1 MELPE
6 FVTKKYKEDK
16 KDKELFMN
24 DVKNLKDLNKHIKD
38 TVEDMWARIFGLTL
52 GVQCPSDRAKELFI
66 NFVTKKYEEDKKD
79 FDYVYLDEK
88 YCYDMITDFINYLVD
103 RG

>member
-6 FVTKKYKEDK
+6 
-16 KDKELFMN
+16 
-24 DVKNLKDLNKHIKD
+24 DVKNFKDLNKNIKYI
-38 TVEDMWARIFGLTL
+38 VEDMWARIFGLSL
-52 GVQCPSDRAKELFI
+52 GVPCPNERAKELYI
-66 NFVTKKYEEDKKD
+66 NFVTKKYKEDTKD

-88 YCYDMITDFINYLVD
+88 YCYEMITDFINYLVD